1 MLRNAS
7 IFNRVFIAAVIVIA
21 ACSTCRAERI
31 KDIVEIKGI
40 RSNPLSGVGL
50 VVGLSKSGD
59 SALPSRQM
67 LTNILRR
74 SGIVLN
80 PNEMGQGSVAIVMV
94 TAELGPFNRV
104 GSKIDVSVSAIGD
117 AVSLQGGT
125 LYPTPLE
132 GLDSQVYAV
141 AAGPL
146 SLGGFSASGKAASVS
161 VNHPTVGRIPD
172 GASVEREELAN
183 FVEMIAGQRFVTLSL
198 RNNDFTTAGRISDA
212 INAMF
217 ASSSAVLDSG
227 TIQVKV
233 PQEITDIKL
242 TQFIDQITRPVVKVD
257 MPAVVVINERTGT
270 IVVGENVGIST
281 VAISQGSLVVKVKEN
296 EYVSQPTASFSDAGT
311 TERVQDTQIDVSE
324 EPGHLIPVDNVITV
338 ADLAKAL
345 NAIGATP
352 RDLIA
357 IFNALKQAG
366 ALQAKLEIM

>member
-1 MLRNAS
+1 MLRNAL
-7 IFNRVFIAAVIVIA
+7 IKTRLFVAAAVIFA
-21 ACSTCRAERI
+21 ACSVCSAERI

-50 VVGLSKSGD
+50 IVGLSKSGD
-59 SALPSRQM
+59 SALPSRQI

-94 TAELGPFNRV
+94 TAALGPFDRV

-146 SLGGFSASGKAASVS
+146 SLGGFSAGGKAASVS

-172 GASVEREELAN
+172 GASVEREELAD

-233 PQEITDIKL
+233 PQQITDIKL
-242 TQFIDQITRPVVKVD
+242 TQFIDQITQPQVKVD

-296 EYVSQPTASFSDAGT
+296 EYVSQPTAAFSDAGT
-311 TERVQDTQIDVSE
+311 TERVQDTQIDITE
-324 EPGHLIPVDNVITV
+324 EPGHLIPVENVITV